1 MVGNIIV
8 AVGCNL
14 VAVMILVSGIFSG
27 IKNGWKVSLVK
38 LFLSVGSFFGSYFL
52 TPTLSDKL
60 LGIAVEGR
68 TLGSIIIPNYLSLG
82 SVNSVLFTLI
92 FLAFYALTLFICK
105 IVKICLVNSLKD
117 KKENKAKMI
126 RAKSI
131 NPKAERMARRAAKK
145 QLKLAYQQMKNKF
158 WSRFFGCFIGIIV
171 SVAVGIV
178 TLMPFGYIAKLMNKN
193 GDKTYLENGYEY
205 TLNGLIPE
213 SVFDWTIHNKVDV
226 KDKPVVDEET
236 PEEEPGVVIPGD
248 GAESETPET
257 ETPETN
263 DGGAEA

>member
-8 AVGCNL
+8 AVACNL

-38 LFLSVGSFFGSYFL
+38 LFLTAGSLVGVYFL

-82 SVNSVLFTLI
+82 SVNSVIFTAL
-92 FLAFYALTLFICK
+92 FLAFYAFILFVCK

-145 QLKLAYQQMKNKF
+145 QLKLEYQQMKNRF
-158 WSRFFGCFIGIIV
+158 WSGFFGCFIGIII

-193 GDKTYLENGYEY
+193 GDKPYLEKGYEH

-248 GAESETPET
+248 GAESETPEI

>member
-8 AVGCNL
+8 AVICNL

-27 IKNGWKVSLVK
+27 IKNGWKVSLIK
-38 LFLSVGSFFGSYFL
+38 LFLAVGSFFGSYFL
-52 TPTLSDKL
+52 TPVLSDNL
-60 LGIAVEGR
+60 LGTTVDST
-68 TLGSIIIPNYLSLG
+68 TLGSLIVPKYLSLA

-145 QLKLAYQQMKNKF
+145 QLKLEYQQMKNKF

-193 GDKTYLENGYEY
+193 GDKPYLEEGYEY

-213 SVFDWTIHNKVDV
+213 SVFDWTIHNKDV
-226 KDKPVVDEET
+226 EDEPAIDEEI
-236 PEEEPGVVIPGD
+236 PEEEPGVIIPGD
-248 GAESETPET
+248 SAESENT
-257 ETPETN
+257 ELTPETN